1 MRITVHYF
9 LTVALYWPMVYCGA
23 IGLASEFLCSKARQY
38 IYMPSRVQ
46 LIQQVNGICV
56 TGVVSHASPAP
67 KGL

>member
-1 MRITVHYF
+1 MRTTVHYYMI
-9 LTVALYWPMVYCGA
+9 VALQWCIVAQLDQLQSSYA
-23 IGLASEFLCSKARQY
+23 ARLDQY

-56 TGVVSHASPAP
+56 TGVVSHASLAP